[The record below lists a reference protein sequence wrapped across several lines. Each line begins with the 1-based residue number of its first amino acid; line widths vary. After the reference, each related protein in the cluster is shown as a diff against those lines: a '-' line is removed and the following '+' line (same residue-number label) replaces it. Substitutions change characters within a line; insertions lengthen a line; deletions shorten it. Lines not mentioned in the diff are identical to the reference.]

1 MGYTHYW
8 ELPEIG
14 KETWAKIQAA
24 SKEVVAE
31 VTNLQ
36 LEYDNPD
43 PPLVDSDYIRFNG
56 QGSAGHETF
65 FLERDGLRGFNFCK
79 TARKPYDEAVTAVL
93 CIVGHHLTRAGTLKE
108 PYHISSDGYFSD
120 WTGRELATKA
130 LGEDLAFALED

>member
-8 ELPEIG
+8 KLPEID

-24 SKEVVAE
+24 SEEVVAE
-31 VTNLQ
+31 VPNLQ
-36 LEYDNPD
+36 FEFNAVG
-43 PPLVDSDYIRFNG
+43 PPLINEGAIRFNG
-56 QGSAGHETF
+56 KGEDGHETF
-65 FLERDGLRGFNFCK
+65 FLERADCEFNFCK

-93 CIVGHHLTRAGTLKE
+93 CIVGHHLTKAGALKD
-108 PYHISSDGYFSD
+108 PYYISSDGYFSD